1 MLPSARPRGPL
12 RGNQSKLGSSD
23 RRKDRTTEALSALTR
38 LLESARKRSG
48 LEALAVA
55 ENGGVLLAG
64 AGPARLCDEMAAC
77 APLAAGPPAN
87 DAIPTRLDIFER
99 RALVQR
105 LAVDG
110 VEIIVCGV
118 GDGEKT
124 RRELGTVAAGCTRI
138 LSRDGKSTAS

>member
-1 MLPSARPRGPL
+1 MLPSARPRAPL
-12 RGNQSKLGSSD
+12 RGNRSTPGSYE
-23 RRKDRTTEALSALTR
+23 RRQDRTTEALSALTR
-38 LLESARKRSG
+38 LLEAARKRSG
-48 LEALAVA
+48 IEALAVA
-55 ENGGVLLAG
+55 EHGGVLLAG
-64 AGPARLCDEMAAC
+64 AGAARLCDELAAR
-77 APLAAGPPAN
+77 APLAAGFPAN

-138 LSRDGKSTAS
+138 LTRDAGSQA

>member
-1 MLPSARPRGPL
+1 MLPDARSLAPA
-12 RGNQSKLGSSD
+12 D
-23 RRKDRTTEALSALTR
+23 RRRDRTTEALSALTR
-38 LLESARKRSG
+38 LLETARRRSG

-55 ENGGVLLAG
+55 EAGGVLLAG
-64 AGPARLCDEMAAC
+64 AGPARLCDEMAAW
-77 APLAAGPPAN
+77 APLVDERAAN
-87 DAIPTRLDIFER
+87 DAVPSRLDVFER

-124 RRELGTVAAGCTRI
+124 RRELGAVAAGCSRI
-138 LSRDGKSTAS
+138 LAPRG

>member
-1 MLPSARPRGPL
+1 MLPHARPL
-12 RGNQSKLGSSD
+12 VAED
-23 RRKDRTTEALSALTR
+23 RRRDRTTEALSALTR
-38 LLESARKRSG
+38 LLEAARKRSG
-48 LEALAVA
+48 LEALAVT
-55 ENGGVLLAG
+55 EPGGVLLAG
-64 AGPARLCDEMAAC
+64 AGPAKLCDELAAW
-77 APLAAGPPAN
+77 APLAGGRPAN
-87 DAIPTRLDIFER
+87 DAIPTRLDVFER

-138 LSRDGKSTAS
+138 LASPGLAPD

>member
-1 MLPSARPRGPL
+1 MLPSARL
-12 RGNQSKLGSSD
+12 RGSSD

-38 LLESARKRSG
+38 LLEAARKRSG
-48 LEALAVA
+48 VEALAVA
-55 ENGGVLLAG
+55 ESGGMLLAG
-64 AGPARLCDEMAAC
+64 AGPARLCDEMAAF
-77 APLAAGPPAN
+77 APLAAGLPAN
-87 DAIPTRLDIFER
+87 DAVPSRLDVFER

-138 LSRDGKSTAS
+138 LSGARGSPA

>member
-1 MLPSARPRGPL
+1 MLPSARPRGP
-12 RGNQSKLGSSD
+12 SE

-48 LEALAVA
+48 IEALAVA

-64 AGPARLCDEMAAC
+64 AGPAKLCDEMAAC
-77 APLAAGPPAN
+77 APLAAPPAN

-138 LSRDGKSTAS
+138 LGRDGTSPAS

>member
-1 MLPSARPRGPL
+1 MLPSSGARGPT
-12 RGNQSKLGSSD
+12 D
-23 RRKDRTTEALSALTR
+23 RRRDRATEALTALTR
-38 LLESARKRSG
+38 LLDAARKRSG
-48 LEALAVA
+48 IEALAVA
-55 ENGGVLLAG
+55 EDGGVLLAG

-77 APLAAGPPAN
+77 APLAAMVPAN
-87 DAIPTRLDIFER
+87 DAVPTRLDVFER

-105 LAVDG
+105 LRIDG

-138 LSRDGKSTAS
+138 LGSERGALLP